1 MKKQTRIIYTD
12 EAHLET
18 YDALPP
24 SEFKEFFMKLLRYKK
39 GDEIGIDSF
48 STPVLY
54 AMFAGYKCLID
65 DNETRWEERAAKN
78 KECIAKRW
86 EKETAQKSAKQK
98 PKTRINCFGEE
109 VPMEDF

>member
-65 DNETRWEERAAKN
+65 DNETRWEERAAIN
-78 KECIAKRW
+78 KENRAKG
-86 EKETAQKSAKQK
+86 KQKDAVQRGVEQK

-109 VPMEDF
+109 VPMEEF